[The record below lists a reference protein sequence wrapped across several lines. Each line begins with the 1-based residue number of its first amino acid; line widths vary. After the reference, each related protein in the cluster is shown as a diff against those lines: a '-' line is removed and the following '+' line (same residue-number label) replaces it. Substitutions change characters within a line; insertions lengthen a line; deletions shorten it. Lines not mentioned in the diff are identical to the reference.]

1 MVGRK
6 STYPNYFC
14 SWSGSDHFQIGGM
27 LAATALRAGDFTGVN
42 TECCVPFRLSAAK
55 QSGAHS

>member
-1 MVGRK
+1 MVGMK

-14 SWSGSDHFQIGGM
+14 SQSGSDHFQIGCM
-27 LAATALRAGDFTGVN
+27 LAAGAFRAGDFTGVD

-55 QSGAHS
+55 QSAAHS